1 MDFCKLCDNM
11 YYIKLVN
18 ETCDNITYYCRKCG
32 NEDKDLINTSKSI
45 VKEHISSS
53 VENKINFVNKYT
65 KFDITLPRINYIKC
79 PNSSCISNA
88 ESFNNEDKEITNN
101 NSIDV
106 KDWLCYDENNN
117 LKNIKD
123 KNECD
128 KSLGDYLIPIKR
140 DVIVSTEGFKNNKKC
155 RNKEIIT
162 IVLIVIIIMFILFRN
177 N

>member
-1 MDFCKLCDNM
+1 MDKCEKKLGD
-11 YYIKLVN
+11 YLVP
-18 ETCDNITYYCRKCG
+18 
-32 NEDKDLINTSKSI
+32 
-45 VKEHISSS
+45 
-53 VENKINFVNKYT
+53 VENNLELKLSNNNK
-65 KFDITLPRINYIKC
+65 KE
-79 PNSSCISNA
+79 
-88 ESFNNEDKEITNN
+88 ESYKKKKRFYCEKDEEITNN

-106 KDWLCYDENNN
+106 KDWLCYDENHN

-155 RNKEIIT
+155 NHKEIIT
-162 IVLIVIIIMFILFRN
+162 ILLIVIIIMFILFRN